1 MKNLIRPTLVMLAL
15 MTLVTGF
22 AYPILVTVIGQTFMA
37 DQANGSLIV
46 RDGKPIGSSL
56 IGQSFTSPKYFWS
69 RPSATSPMPN
79 NAASSSGSNLGPTN
93 PALKGAVAGRVEA
106 LQKADPANKQAIS
119 IDLVTTSASGLDPE
133 ISEAAAR
140 YQVERV
146 ATARGIA
153 SAQVAALV
161 NTHREGALLG
171 FIGEPRVNVLR
182 LNLALDALAAPG
194 KS

>member
-22 AYPILVTVIGQTFMA
+22 AYPILVTAIGQTFMA
-37 DQANGSLIV
+37 DQANGSLVV

-56 IGQSFTSPKYFWS
+56 IGQSFASPKYFWS

-79 NAASSSGSNLGPTN
+79 NASASGGSNLGPTN
-93 PALKGAVAGRVEA
+93 PALKDAVAGRIEA
-106 LQKADPANKQAIS
+106 LQNADPANKQAVP
-119 IDLVTTSASGLDPE
+119 IDLVTTSASGLDPN

-140 YQVERV
+140 YQVNRV
-146 ATARGIA
+146 AAARGLA
-153 SAQVAALV
+153 ATQVAALV
-161 NTHREGALLG
+161 DSHRESVLIG

-182 LNLALDALAAPG
+182 LNLALDALTAPG